1 VNRCLL
7 NEIFYSECAG
17 CSTTIEPGKYLCRQ
31 CLETLPFVAERC
43 ESCGYPLEISASYC
57 RNCSSNKFFDYLFI
71 PFWYK
76 GMVKEALKNL
86 KFRYG
91 FREISFFKY
100 LTNFIECR
108 ADDYDFITPVP
119 SHFLRKFRRF
129 CHPADIIATTIAERY
144 DKKKVEIL
152 KRRKYTKYQW
162 QLKKNMRH
170 VNVRKAFELREE
182 VKDSK
187 ILLVDDIMTTGNTLN
202 ECAKL
207 LKSNGAFGV
216 DCLVLS
222 KGVFI

>member
-1 VNRCLL
+1 ML

-17 CSTTIEPGKYLCRQ
+17 CDTTIPPGEYLCRQ
-31 CLETLPFVAERC
+31 CLEDLPFVTETC
-43 ESCGYPLEISASYC
+43 ETCGYPLEISASYC
-57 RNCSSNKFFDYLFI
+57 RNCFSSKFFDYLFI

-76 GMVKEALKNL
+76 GVIKEALKNV

-91 FREISFFKY
+91 FREINFFKY
-100 LTNFIECR
+100 ITGFIDCH
-108 ADDYDFITPVP
+108 AGNYDFITPIP
-119 SHFLRKFRRF
+119 SHFIRKFRRF
-129 CHPADIIATTIAERY
+129 IHPADIIASNIAKKY

-170 VNVRKAFELREE
+170 TNVRKAFELRKE
-182 VKDSK
+182 VRGSK

-207 LKSNGAFGV
+207 LKRNGASNV

>member
-1 VNRCLL
+1 M

-17 CSTTIEPGKYLCRQ
+17 CDTKIEPGKYLCRQ
-31 CLETLPFVAERC
+31 CLGALPLVVETC
-43 ESCGYPLEISASYC
+43 EACGYPLEVSASCC
-57 RNCSSNKFFDYLFI
+57 RNCSSSKFFDYLFI

-76 GMVKEALKNL
+76 GVIKEALKNL

-91 FREISFFKY
+91 YREINFLKY
-100 LTNFIECR
+100 LTNFVECR
-108 ADDYDFITPVP
+108 AGDYDFITPVP
-119 SHFLRKFRRF
+119 SHFIRKFRRF
-129 CHPADIIATTIAERY
+129 IHPADIIASNIAEKY
-144 DKKKVEIL
+144 GKKKVEIL

-170 VNVRKAFELREE
+170 VNVRKAFELRKE
-182 VKDSK
+182 VKGSK

-207 LKSNGAFGV
+207 LKSNGACIV

-222 KGVFI
+222 KGIFV

>member
-1 VNRCLL
+1 LL
-7 NEIFYSECAG
+7 SEIFYSECAG
-17 CSTTIEPGKYLCRQ
+17 CGTTIGPGKYLCSR
-31 CLETLPFVAERC
+31 CLEDLPFVTERC
-43 ESCGYPLEISASYC
+43 EACGYPLEISSSYC

-76 GMVKEALKNL
+76 GVIKEALKNV

-91 FREISFFKY
+91 FREINFFKY
-100 LTNFIECR
+100 ITGFIDCNV
-108 ADDYDFITPVP
+108 ANYDFITPVP
-119 SHFLRKFRRF
+119 SHFIRKFRRF
-129 CHPADIIATTIAERY
+129 IHPADITASNIAKKY
-144 DKKKVEIL
+144 SKKKVEIL

-170 VNVRKAFELREE
+170 TNVRKAFELREE
-182 VKDSK
+182 VKGSK

-207 LKSNGAFGV
+207 LKRNGASNV